1 MKMKYILAISVLV
14 LFSVSTHA
22 SKVKEGKN
30 GIYFQKASGS
40 LVYIVDTITKQCYV
54 GLSSVGGV
62 TSVGVTWTVIVRG
75 EALFSCS
82 NLRRM
87 IQQGF

>member
-40 LVYIVDTITKQCYV
+40 LVYIVDTITKQCEELH
-54 GLSSVGGV
+54 GRS
-62 TSVGVTWTVIVRG
+62 
-75 EALFSCS
+75 
-82 NLRRM
+82 
-87 IQQGF
+87 